1 MGAPSKQVPFQLFPH
16 ILGDQLQPIRVHH
29 IDLGRGHAPRWIS
42 KRDKDAQML
51 LRLGH
56 DPLVR
61 RYHQQGQVDAARPR
75 QHVADEFLMARHV
88 DDPALLPSG
97 RSNKPNPVQW

>member
-1 MGAPSKQVPFQLFPH
+1 MF
-16 ILGDQLQPIRVHH
+16 
-29 IDLGRGHAPRWIS
+29 
-42 KRDKDAQML
+42 

-75 QHVADEFLMARHV
+75 QHVADEFFMARHV
-88 DDPALLPSG
+88 DDPRLAAV
-97 RSNKPNPVQW
+97 RQV